1 MKFSCSREELYNKL
15 NIVTKAI
22 SSRSALPIL
31 QCVLVTADKTGVV
44 VTATDLELG
53 MESSPIPANIM
64 EEGSI
69 ALENKMF
76 LEIVRRFTG
85 ETVIMET
92 DKSFGAQISCGFSKF
107 KIMGLNGDE
116 FPALATVSKDSFIE
130 VSKNDFKDAVKKTI
144 FSVSQDPSK
153 PVLTGELM
161 EISGKS
167 LKVVSVDGFRISCY
181 FTASNGNRDGQII
194 IPAKTMNEVSRILSS
209 DEEDENM
216 RIYITENHVLF
227 ELDDVTVISRLISGT
242 YINYETSFPP
252 EFKTQFTAKKE
263 DIISALERAMLIS
276 RDSRKTPVVLTI
288 DDGVLKIQSTNETGK
303 ALEEVEINSV
313 GDKLEI
319 AFNPRYLLE
328 PVKAIDDDFVT
339 LKFNSPLSPC
349 IIVGAEEQDCKYL
362 ALPLRM

>member
-1 MKFSCSREELYNKL
+1 MKFSCSREELFNKL

-22 SSRSALPIL
+22 SSRSVQPIL

-44 VTATDLELG
+44 LTATDLELG
-53 MESSPIPANIM
+53 MESSPIPATVKK
-64 EEGSI
+64 EGSI

-76 LEIVRRFTG
+76 LEIIRRFSG

-92 DKSFGAQISCGFSKF
+92 DKSFGAEITCGFSKF
-107 KIMGLNGDE
+107 KIMGLNGEE
-116 FPALATVSKDSFIE
+116 FPALPSVSKDSFIE
-130 VSKNDFKDAVKKTI
+130 ISKDSFKEAVKKTI

-161 EISGKS
+161 EISGKE

-181 FTASNGNRDGQII
+181 FTNSNGNKDGQII
-194 IPAKTMNEVSRILSS
+194 VPAKTMSEVSRILGA

-216 RIYITENHVLF
+216 RIYITDNHVLF

-242 YINYETSFPP
+242 YMKYETSFPP
-252 EFKTQFTAKKE
+252 EFKTQFTAKK
-263 DIISALERAMLIS
+263 DDLISALERAMLIS

-288 DDGVLKIQSTNETGK
+288 DDGILKISSTNETGK
-303 ALEEVEINSV
+303 ALEDVEINSV

-328 PVKAIDDDFVT
+328 PVKVIDDDYVT